1 MQSPVAKSLSKS
13 IHVTEAESEVL
24 AALWR
29 LGPLTPARLIE
40 AVKARRDW
48 GDATIKTLLGRLMQK
63 KAVRSQR
70 DDGRLLYHP
79 LVTRQMHLTAEV
91 QALADRLFEG
101 DPHKLAAFIAG
112 TWPPGTDAVGPLDPS

>member
-1 MQSPVAKSLSKS
+1 MPDP

-24 AALWR
+24 SALWR

-48 GDATIKTLLGRLMQK
+48 GDATVKTLLGRLMQK
-63 KAVRSQR
+63 HAIRSAR

-79 LVTRQMHLTAEV
+79 LVTREMYVTWEV
-91 QALADRLFEG
+91 KALADRLFEG
-101 DPHKLAAFIAG
+101 DPLRLAAFVG
-112 TWPPGTDAVGPLDPS
+112 ETWPEARQ

>member
-1 MQSPVAKSLSKS
+1 M
-13 IHVTEAESEVL
+13 L

-29 LGPLTPARLIE
+29 LGPLTPTKLVE

-48 GDATIKTLLGRLMQK
+48 GGATVKTLLGRLMQK
-63 KAVRSQR
+63 KAVRSVR

-79 LVTRQMHLTAEV
+79 LVTREMYVTAEV

-101 DPHKLAAFIAG
+101 DPHKLAAFVAE
-112 TWPPGTDAVGPLDPS
+112 TWPR

>member
-1 MQSPVAKSLSKS
+1 VPSR

-29 LGPLTPARLIE
+29 HGPLTPARLVE
-40 AVKARRDW
+40 AVKSRREW

-63 KAVRSQR
+63 KAVRSLR

-79 LVTRQMHLTAEV
+79 LIDREAYVAGEV
-91 QALADRLFEG
+91 SALVDRLFEG
-101 DPHKLAAFIAG
+101 DPEKLAAH
-112 TWPPGTDAVGPLDPS
+112 VLRR

>member
-1 MQSPVAKSLSKS
+1 MSFC

-29 LGPLTPARLIE
+29 HGPLKPARLVE
-40 AVKARRDW
+40 AVKSRRDW

-70 DDGRLLYHP
+70 EDGRLLYHP
-79 LVTRQMHLTAEV
+79 LIARETYLDGEV
-91 QALADRLFEG
+91 EALIERLFDG
-101 DPHKLAAFIAG
+101 DPEKLAEHLARR
-112 TWPPGTDAVGPLDPS
+112 

>member
-1 MQSPVAKSLSKS
+1 MPSR

-29 LGPLTPARLIE
+29 QGPLTPARLIE
-40 AVKARRDW
+40 AVKSRREW

-79 LVTRQMHLTAEV
+79 LIDREAYVAGEVEALVT
-91 QALADRLFEG
+91 RLFEG
-101 DPHKLAAFIAG
+101 DPDKLAAHV
-112 TWPPGTDAVGPLDPS
+112 TKK